1 MKNRI
6 FCRLLAGFMSLAVL
20 LSLAAC
26 SSAPAAAPTAAPQAT
41 ENASRTMP
49 EQEQRRILEEN
60 RALWSFGDDYYT
72 PWFYTFTDLD
82 HNGCLEVL
90 AASTQGTGIFTYA
103 NFYEVLP
110 DGSGV
115 KNLYHE
121 GVEIEGPDDWPEI
134 ILESLPC
141 YYDRASNTYY
151 YACSGVTRDGAAHS
165 NSSWAALCLK
175 DGVADWEYL
184 GWMDQQWTDGG
195 EGPTVRCTDA
205 AGNPIT
211 EQEFDKLVER
221 RFAGLEQSTL
231 RLNWIEG
238 VTGPA
243 AELADTMPPEE
254 NQQPAALVQPE
265 VTSQPEEAEADFD
278 VENYVNLYGSV
289 LQAYKT
295 VYESGNRQN
304 LEYLFENGLSEITAY
319 SSGVGYALR
328 DLDRDGTPELIIA
341 GIGTDEFA
349 DGMVYD
355 LYTLYQNTPSQL
367 AVSQARNRWYLRDDN
382 LMLNETSGGAGYS
395 FSSLYRKTGTELSGV
410 RSVFTW
416 FSGEASDGYYR
427 QEGTVTFQPD
437 TGDEKLTQESFEAMV
452 AEFSTGCFLPPLT
465 PIA

>member
-6 FCRLLAGFMSLAVL
+6 FCRVLAGFVCLAAL
-20 LSLAAC
+20 LTLAAC
-26 SSAPAAAPTAAPQAT
+26 SSAPAPAPTAAPQAT
-41 ENASRTMP
+41 ANASRTMP

-60 RALWSFGDDYYT
+60 RSLWSFGDAYYT

-82 HNGCLEVL
+82 HNGWLEVL

-103 NFYEVLP
+103 NFYEVAP

-121 GVEIEGPDDWPEI
+121 GAEIEGPDDWPEI

-141 YYDRASNTYY
+141 YYDRASDTYY

-165 NSSWAALCLK
+165 VSSWAVLCLK

-184 GWMDQQWTDGG
+184 GRMDQQWTDGG
-195 EGPTVRCTDA
+195 EGPTVSCTDA

-211 EQEFDKLVER
+211 EQDFDKLVER

-238 VTGPA
+238 VAEPA
-243 AELADTMPPEE
+243 PVLADPMPPVE
-254 NQQPAALVQPE
+254 NSQPAALIQPE
-265 VTSQPEEAEADFD
+265 PEADVD
-278 VENYVNLYGSV
+278 TESYVNLYSGII
-289 LQAYKT
+289 QAYKT
-295 VYESGNRQN
+295 AYESGNSQN
-304 LEYLFENGLSEITAY
+304 PEYLLHNGLSEITAY

-349 DGMVYD
+349 EGMVYD
-355 LYTLYQNTPSQL
+355 LYTLYQNTPAQL

-382 LMLNETSGGAGYS
+382 LMLNEASGGAGFS
-395 FSSLYRKTGTELSGV
+395 FYSLYRKTGTELSGV

-437 TGDEKLTQESFEAMV
+437 TGDEKLTQDTFEAMR
-452 AEFSTGCFLPPLT
+452 AEFAAGCFLPPLT
-465 PIA
+465 PIG